1 MLKISAIILV
11 TILSGFIILGL
22 VSAPELREP
31 GQLVAYRGGG
41 QIIDYQKL
49 GADGCSARSIVQS
62 ENVHIENTVESIKD
76 ADSAGFDV
84 IHINIHR
91 SKDNRF
97 VLFHDWTLDCATN
110 GKGEVRESTASLLAE
125 LDAGY
130 GYTFDDG
137 LHFPFREK
145 GYRIDNLTAVLEAY
159 PDKTF
164 WLNLKNNDEES
175 FVALSELLSSSYGN
189 RLSKFVI
196 FSSEKGVS
204 WFRRE
209 VPALK
214 AISVESTKEC
224 VREYML
230 YGWSGIFPETCSNR
244 PILIPPDKAK
254 YLWGYPRRF
263 AALAQENASHV
274 YLWTEHT
281 PLQSHRLE
289 IKNGIGVVTGDIY
302 GAKSTFR

>member
-1 MLKISAIILV
+1 MFKISAIILV
-11 TILSGFIILGL
+11 VIISGFIVLGL
-22 VSAPELREP
+22 MNAPELRER

-41 QIIDYQKL
+41 QLIDYQKL
-49 GADGCSARSIVQS
+49 EENGCSAKSIVQS
-62 ENVHIENTVESIKD
+62 ENIHIENTAESIKD

-91 SKDNRF
+91 SKDNKF

-110 GKGEVRESTASLLAE
+110 GKGEVRANTADLLAG

-137 LHFPFREK
+137 KNYPFREK
-145 GYRIDNLTAVLEAY
+145 GYRIDNLTAVLDAY

-164 WLNLKNNDEES
+164 WLNLKNNDDES
-175 FVALSELLSSSYGN
+175 FVALYELLESSYGD
-189 RLSKFVI
+189 RLSEFVI
-196 FSSEKGVS
+196 FSSEKGVN
-204 WFRRE
+204 WFQRE
-209 VPALK
+209 APTLK

-224 VREYML
+224 LKEYML
-230 YGWSGIFPETCSNR
+230 YGWSGIFPKSCSNR

-263 AALAQENASHV
+263 AALAQENGSRV
-274 YLWTEHT
+274 YLWTEHAS
-281 PLQSHRLE
+281 LRNHRLE
-289 IKNGIGVVTGDIY
+289 IENGVGVVTGDIY
-302 GAKSTFR
+302 GVKGIFR